1 MDSVSSTDSSGS
13 GPPSPGSPTRAPFL
27 PFTHKVTVPQQ
38 QRDDLVAALD
48 KWRTQKQARR
58 ANGRSLMSKRV
69 DLSDTQLQKLA
80 DHGADFLRAAAV
92 TPDLICKFVPWDLAS
107 RDDLKAVASIIMD
120 WRLDAQLAIGLTPR
134 GGQQQKKQNTH
145 STPPAT
151 TNGPRRVTRPIAQ
164 PSFSPARITRGRGRG
179 RGRGVGRGAG
189 QARINDDNFFA
200 PTVSTSIPPRTI
212 STRSSSIPQP
222 SPSQPSIFTQQPA
235 AFSESVPPTQLTIP
249 YMPYY
254 SPYMYPPTGAQ
265 YPAMYQTYGLPPRY
279 YPTAPDSQNTNI

>member
-179 RGRGVGRGAG
+179 RGRGC
-189 QARINDDNFFA
+189 
-200 PTVSTSIPPRTI
+200 
-212 STRSSSIPQP
+212 SIPQP

>member
-38 QRDDLVAALD
+38 QRDELVAALD
-48 KWRTQKQARR
+48 KWRTQKQARC

-107 RDDLKAVASIIMD
+107 HDDLKAVASIIMD

-134 GGQQQKKQNTH
+134 GGQQQKKQNMH

-151 TNGPRRVTRPIAQ
+151 TNGPRRVTQPFTQ
-164 PSFSPARITRGRGRG
+164 PSFSPARVTWGRGHGRGRG
-179 RGRGVGRGAG
+179 LASTMT
-189 QARINDDNFFA
+189 IFFV
-200 PTVSTSIPPRTI
+200 PTISTLIPPRTI
-212 STRSSSIPQP
+212 LTWSSSIPQP
-222 SPSQPSIFTQQPA
+222 SPSQPSIVTQQPA
-235 AFSESVPPTQLTIP
+235 AFFKSMPPTQLTIP

-265 YPAMYQTYGLPPRY
+265 YPAMFQMYGLPPRY